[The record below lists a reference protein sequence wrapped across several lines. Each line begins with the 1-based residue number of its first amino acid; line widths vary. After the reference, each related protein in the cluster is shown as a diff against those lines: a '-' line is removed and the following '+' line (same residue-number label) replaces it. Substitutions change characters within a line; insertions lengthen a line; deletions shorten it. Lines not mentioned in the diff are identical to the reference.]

1 MGHDAAVQERMAP
14 PELLARYDAIHLRP
28 EELSVLCPSGF
39 RRVVIADT
47 PTAYVSLQA
56 FIEGQKSFAH
66 SHPDSE
72 EWAVVLSGRGQ
83 AWFGDGPIPLAPG
96 AIVGR
101 TSVKPHA
108 FAAGDAP
115 LYLLSIQ
122 CPRPSEHATSWDQTE
137 GTTAPVACKEA
148 GRCRR
153 CPRCG
158 GHSAEA
164 TDGEFTCENC
174 ALLFG

>member
-1 MGHDAAVQERMAP
+1 METSLGPSD
-14 PELLARYDAIHLRP
+14 LLAKYAYVHLRP

-47 PTAYVSLQA
+47 ETAYVSVQA
-56 FIEGQKSFAH
+56 FVAGQKSFAH
-66 SHPDSE
+66 SHPDSD
-72 EWAVVLSGRGQ
+72 EWVFVLAGTGQ
-83 AWFGDGPIPLAPG
+83 AHFGDGPIPLTPG

-101 TSVKPHA
+101 TSLKPHA
-108 FAAGDAP
+108 FVAGEGP

-122 CPRPSEHATSWDQTE
+122 CPRPAEEATRWDE
-137 GTTAPVACKEA
+137 MESPTAAVACKEA

-164 TDGEFTCENC
+164 ADESFRCENC
-174 ALLFG
+174 TLVFS